1 MIGRP
6 MRMLLCALWLLGSQP
21 GLAQSPSGDSDARAR
36 HLYRNGELLYAEGLY
51 SDAIAA
57 WESAYELSD
66 RPLLLYNMANAQERL
81 GRWEDALQSLN
92 RYRAFAPLEERD
104 VLTRRI
110 ANIERN
116 IDARRVQKPVPQV
129 DPIVPERV
137 APAVRRRPPVRAE
150 PARLDAQPPPQ
161 SSRLGRGPIGLF
173 AVSGVGAVTGGVFAY
188 RAKIARVAAADS
200 CSGEVTI
207 FCSTSSAAALQ
218 QDQVSSIL
226 ADVGFGVALT
236 SAVAGTLMAVTSKN
250 TSNRTTMSLAP
261 AVGGANLGLS
271 SRF

>member
-1 MIGRP
+1 M
-6 MRMLLCALWLLGSQP
+6 
-21 GLAQSPSGDSDARAR
+21 
-36 HLYRNGELLYAEGLY
+36 
-51 SDAIAA
+51 
-57 WESAYELSD
+57 
-66 RPLLLYNMANAQERL
+66 
-81 GRWEDALQSLN
+81 
-92 RYRAFAPLEERD
+92 
-104 VLTRRI
+104 LTRRI